1 MAHFGLEEM
10 LRHMARYAL
19 IKRGAKLL
27 IQFKAPPPEH
37 FED

>member
-1 MAHFGLEEM
+1 
-10 LRHMARYAL
+10 
-19 IKRGAKLL
+19 L